1 MKSINFCNEKRHF
14 AIKNTLF
21 VTKNL
26 IFIIHKAN
34 FAILRDYRMKN
45 AIFITISLILIFWA
59 VAH

>member
-26 IFIIHKAN
+26 ISIIHKAN
-34 FAILRDYRMKN
+34 FANVVHPAFFESRAAD
-45 AIFITISLILIFWA
+45 A
-59 VAH
+59 